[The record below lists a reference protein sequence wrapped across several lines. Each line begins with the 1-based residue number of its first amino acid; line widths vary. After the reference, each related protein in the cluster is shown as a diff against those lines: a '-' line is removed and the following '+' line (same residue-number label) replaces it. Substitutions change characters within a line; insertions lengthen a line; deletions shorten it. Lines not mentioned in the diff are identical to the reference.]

1 LEFHVWQWQHRTFLL
16 LCWCSLFESNAN
28 EFLFCW
34 FSLMISQSLVR
45 PKTDLEASCNLQLR
59 RINVK
64 RKGAVVC
71 YSTLII
77 GKKQF

>member
-1 LEFHVWQWQHRTFLL
+1 
-16 LCWCSLFESNAN
+16 
-28 EFLFCW
+28 
-34 FSLMISQSLVR
+34 MISQSLVR